1 MSVVSVNCKECG
13 SISVYCECV
22 KRREACTCT
31 TERYLRPF
39 CPVHTV
45 ARDDG
50 IKRLL
55 ELATRN
61 KWIEYAKESEA
72 SLLRNKGQH
81 TIVKA

>member
-1 MSVVSVNCKECG
+1 MSAK
-13 SISVYCECV
+13 
-22 KRREACTCT
+22 CTCT

-45 ARDDG
+45 ARD
-50 IKRLL
+50 KRLL
-55 ELATRN
+55 ELED

-72 SLLRNKGQH
+72 SLLRNKGKH

>member
-22 KRREACTCT
+22 KRREA
-31 TERYLRPF
+31 
-39 CPVHTV
+39 
-45 ARDDG
+45 
-50 IKRLL
+50 
-55 ELATRN
+55 TRK

-72 SLLRNKGQH
+72 SLLRNKGKH